1 VNRATFLLGLPAL
14 REGVLWATARAL
26 DAPVLVSANALS
38 QWAINADGYRM
49 WTGFNGRAL
58 KLVHSHPVALDS
70 AGFVAACRYR
80 GFPWETEDYLDLAAA
95 APWIWWASQDWCVEP
110 EAARDE
116 DAVLDRISGTVRLNT
131 LCLNGARRRGSAH
144 NFVPVIQGWRPEH
157 YLRCIDRM
165 PFVLDCPLI
174 GIGSMC
180 RRHVGGPNGII
191 RVLEALDSAFA
202 GTATRFHLFGLKS
215 QGIQHA
221 AMHPRVASCDSQAYG
236 MAARQ
241 DAWKA
246 RAAKSDRYVAGIM
259 RRWYEQQLAT
269 MRTTPSRPGLNHAPP
284 PESPARLAPHEA
296 RIRDAYEELRALH
309 EAGELSW
316 SQLSPQHAY
325 EMAFLDE

>member
-1 VNRATFLLGLPAL
+1 MNRPTFLLGLPAL
-14 REGVLWATARAL
+14 REGALWAMARTL
-26 DAPVLVSANALS
+26 GAPVLVSANALS
-38 QWAINADGYRM
+38 QWAIDAEGYRI
-49 WTGFNGRAL
+49 WTGFNVRVL
-58 KLVHSHPVALDS
+58 NLVHSHPVALDS
-70 AGFVAACRYR
+70 AGFVAARRYR
-80 GFPWETEDYLDLAAA
+80 GFPWETDEYLDLAAA

-110 EAARDE
+110 EIARDE

-131 LCLNGARRRGSAH
+131 ACLNGANRRGIAH

-165 PFVLDCPLI
+165 PFVRDCPLV

-180 RRHVGGPNGII
+180 RRHVAGPNGIV
-191 RVLEALDSAFA
+191 RVLEMLDSAFS
-202 GTATRFHLFGLKS
+202 GSGTRFHLFGLKS

-259 RRWYEQQLAT
+259 RRWYEQQRAA
-269 MRTTPSRPGLNHAPP
+269 MRTPPSRPVVANGAVAEHP
-284 PESPARLAPHEA
+284 SPISPHEE
-296 RIRDAYEELRALH
+296 RIREAYEEMRALH
-309 EAGELSW
+309 ETGEITW
-316 SQLSPQHAY
+316 SELSPQLAY